1 MQSSQNRTKIIHP
14 KRRPRV
20 TRSWKHLGK
29 RASQTKRDVSITL
42 YPGWIELY
50 DDGAYIQLYD
60 EVVA

>member
-29 RASQTKRDVSITL
+29 SDTQRKRVVSITL
-42 YPGWIELY
+42 RPGY
-50 DDGAYIQLYD
+50 AVMDDDGVYIVPFD